1 MSEHHP
7 RGDAPEPSSC
17 DTVRLELG
25 AYVLEGLDPA
35 EVATVEAHLA
45 TCPSC
50 SAEVE
55 DLAELPG
62 LLALADDTPP
72 DVPPDLRDR
81 TVARATRHPDAR
93 QRHRR
98 TAALVAAVAALVGA
112 LLGAGGVLVVERDPP
127 PDEVLALTDAP
138 VEGRVALRDTPSGMD
153 VELNAT
159 GLPTLEEGYYQVW
172 LEWPSG
178 HQVSAGTFVPDSR
191 GRVDAT
197 LRTGGWRDDYHALE
211 IRAHDR
217 DRPDGETVTRLGLD

>member
-1 MSEHHP
+1 MSEHRP
-7 RGDAPEPSSC
+7 GGSASEPSSC

-25 AYVLEGLDPA
+25 AYVLGGLEPA
-35 EVATVEAHLA
+35 EVAHVEAHLA
-45 TCPSC
+45 VCPSC
-50 SAEVE
+50 AAEVE
-55 DLAELPG
+55 DLAELPD

-81 TVARATRHPDAR
+81 TVARATSQPATR

-98 TAALVAAVAALVGA
+98 TAALIAAVAALIGA
-112 LLGAGGVLVVERDPP
+112 LVGAGGVLLVDRDPP
-127 PDEVLALTDAP
+127 PDEVLAVTDDP
-138 VEGRVALRDTPSGMD
+138 VEGRIALRDTPSGMD
-153 VELNAT
+153 VELTAA
-159 GLPTLEEGYYQVW
+159 GLPTLEGGYYQVW

-211 IRAHDR
+211 IRVHDR
-217 DRPDGETVTRLGLD
+217 DRPDGETVTRLPLD

>member
-7 RGDAPEPSSC
+7 RGSGSGPSSC

-55 DLAELPG
+55 DLAELPD

-72 DVPPDLRDR
+72 DIPPDLRDR
-81 TVARATRHPDAR
+81 TVARATRHPDTR
-93 QRHRR
+93 QQHRR
-98 TAALVAAVAALVGA
+98 TAALVAAAAALVGA
-112 LLGAGGVLVVERDPP
+112 LIGAGGVLVVDRDPP
-127 PDEVLALTDAP
+127 PDEVLAVSDEP
-138 VEGRVALRDTPSGMD
+138 VEGRIALRDTPSGMD
-153 VELNAT
+153 VELNAA